1 MCEGPCPGCIF
12 KDFSCYGSNC
22 EADYLDPDM
31 HWTYCANCSLNWS
44 GSQCCGDDEKEYWV
58 PPCPN
63 SSVWGCC
70 SNENERISRD
80 GKCVISCGTSIKANA
95 NALDERL
102 VSLTVSLNPEVINVE
117 AGKSAEFE
125 VVVRTDGNQSL
136 HNLMLNLCGSF
147 IFESSPQ
154 SIEELKPG
162 EARNFTVKVR
172 AAPDSAIGTLGI
184 AAYVSSSELIRQRYK
199 PGFVIVNAAGL
210 QLYDVFIWMIPALA
224 AVYVAKKL
232 LSRRKGASHERTGM
246 EKAGKKP
253 DKGAARRKLAE
264 LVREELA
271 KGTSEKKL
279 RQVLASNGISS
290 REIEAAF
297 RDARSKG

>member
-1 MCEGPCPGCIF
+1 M
-12 KDFSCYGSNC
+12 
-22 EADYLDPDM
+22 
-31 HWTYCANCSLNWS
+31 
-44 GSQCCGDDEKEYWV
+44 
-58 PPCPN
+58 
-63 SSVWGCC
+63 
-70 SNENERISRD
+70 
-80 GKCVISCGTSIKANA
+80 
-95 NALDERL
+95 
-102 VSLTVSLNPEVINVE
+102 NPEVINVE